1 MPCVETKIVINGDSK
16 PIFEIIKNMEAYPS
30 FMHDLVSVEILE
42 RGENTTVSH
51 WVSNVDGRKIVWTE
65 RDTFYPEEMRI
76 TYCQTEGDLKKMEG
90 EWRLV
95 PVELYGGQMTRGS
108 SYRHDFLLLLKGSDS
123 ELLTAYVPSINGG
136 YDFSLEKAGVTGRGE
151 QDRKS
156 VV

>member
-65 RDTFYPEEMRI
+65 MRI
-76 TYCQTEGDLKKMEG
+76 TYCQNDGDLKKMEG

-95 PVELYGGQMTRGS
+95 PVSEGTEVSLLV
-108 SYRHDFLLLLKGSDS
+108 DFEFGIPMIAGLLNPILKKKVRENS
-123 ELLTAYVPSINGG
+123 ENMLTAVKAQI
-136 YDFSLEKAGVTGRGE
+136 EK
-151 QDRKS
+151 
-156 VV
+156 

>member
-1 MPCVETKIVINGDSK
+1 MPCGETKIVINGDSK
-16 PIFEIIKNMEAYPS
+16 PIFEIIKNMEAYTS

-95 PVELYGGQMTRGS
+95 PVSEGTEVSLLV
-108 SYRHDFLLLLKGSDS
+108 DFEFGIPMIAGLLNPILKKKVRENS
-123 ELLTAYVPSINGG
+123 ENMLTAVKAQI
-136 YDFSLEKAGVTGRGE
+136 EK
-151 QDRKS
+151 
-156 VV
+156 

>member
-30 FMHDLVSVEILE
+30 CMHDLVSVEILE

-95 PVELYGGQMTRGS
+95 PVSEGTEVSLLV
-108 SYRHDFLLLLKGSDS
+108 DFEFGIPMIAGLLNPILKKKVRENS
-123 ELLTAYVPSINGG
+123 ENMLTAVKAQI
-136 YDFSLEKAGVTGRGE
+136 EK
-151 QDRKS
+151 
-156 VV
+156 